1 MNEISQRLRRAV
13 EFLRGS
19 GYARTDSDVAERLGV
34 TNSTLSMTTTGTRTP
49 TWDLLLRFCDIYPI
63 SFQWLRTGEGPMIKG
78 EREAV
83 LLRRIEELEKEL
95 AKYKDL

>member
-1 MNEISQRLRRAV
+1 MKKAV
-13 EFLRGS
+13 VFLKKN
-19 GYARTDSDVAERLGV
+19 GYAKTDSEIARKIGV
-34 TNSTLSMTTTGTRTP
+34 LKSTFCMMLKGTRNP

-83 LLRRIEELEKEL
+83 LLRRIEELENEL